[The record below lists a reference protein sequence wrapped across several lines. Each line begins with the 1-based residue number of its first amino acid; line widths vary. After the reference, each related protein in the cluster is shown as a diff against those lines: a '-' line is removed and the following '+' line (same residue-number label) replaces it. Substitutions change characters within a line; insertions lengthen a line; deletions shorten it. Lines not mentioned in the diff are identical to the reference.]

1 MTYTLTS
8 SSHGTT
14 SSPNGKYAA
23 TTNSS
28 KPTSYCCSYSG
39 PGCAATAPGSV
50 MLLPIFDL
58 GLLTSP
64 APRNPLLRCIRFFA
78 CWECRPIGTIIAATA
93 FATATV
99 FTYQALKLA
108 IWTATKDYIEH
119 CQSVVVSDP
128 QNFICY
134 WDRIIDSSKGLEPSN
149 YKMHSSS

>member
-1 MTYTLTS
+1 MAQ
-8 SSHGTT
+8 
-14 SSPNGKYAA
+14 PPVQMVNMQ
-23 TTNSS
+23 
-28 KPTSYCCSYSG
+28 PR
-39 PGCAATAPGSV
+39 PTAPSQPPIVAPTQGQAAQQQPQAPKNS
-50 MLLPIFDL
+50 LLQ
-58 GLLTSP
+58 
-64 APRNPLLRCIRFFA
+64 CIRFFA

-134 WDRIIDSSKGLEPSN
+134 WDRIIDSSKGLGPSN